1 MKPYRIMVVDDS
13 AFMRKII
20 SDLIEEEPL
29 FKVEATA
36 KTGKEAV
43 EKITELAP
51 DLVTMDVEMPDMNGL
66 VALKI
71 IMELHPLPVIM
82 LSGINEQGMKET
94 IMALEEGAF
103 DFIRKPSAS
112 TSSYDITQV
121 GRDLRS
127 KISSALQMKELKVAR
142 EKEQLKQKEISN
154 QQTFREPLQLEERP
168 IQQMQIQQRKVAE
181 QPVAKLEAVEEL
193 AVTKEIKTSNK
204 DINKVIPQSNVKPTD
219 KASKVNA
226 IKPETPRQAAKQTE
240 VELKQ
245 KKPALKDLS
254 QNSIKQ
260 EVKRPITNK
269 TQGTTGQVAPTKK
282 EHVNTV
288 KPTTTPRINSDSVID
303 KKKHVSRSTGFT
315 DLVAIGTSTGGP
327 KALKVVL
334 EQIPAFFPAPIVIVQ
349 HMPANFTKS
358 LAQRLNS
365 LCAIEVVEGE
375 EGMVLKQGTAY
386 VAPGGYHMKVIPS
399 GGGQYKISLS
409 KQELRNGHRPSVD
422 VLYESMLPLTALKRH
437 AVLLTGM
444 GNDGAKAMRQLYDS
458 GVTST
463 IAESEETCI
472 VYGMPRS
479 AIEQKCVN
487 YVLPL
492 HEIGAKLV
500 QIVR

>member
-1 MKPYRIMVVDDS
+1 MVVDDS

-20 SDLIEEEPL
+20 SDLIEEDPL

-43 EKITELAP
+43 EKITASAP

-112 TSSYDITQV
+112 TSSYDIIQV

-127 KISSALQMKELKVAR
+127 KISSALQMKERKVAR
-142 EKEQLKQKEISN
+142 EKEQLKEKEVPNQHKLSPILQFDEDADASKMQHRVETPKISKVIE
-154 QQTFREPLQLEERP
+154 QVEPI
-168 IQQMQIQQRKVAE
+168 IQQA
-181 QPVAKLEAVEEL
+181 A
-193 AVTKEIKTSNK
+193 TKEETLEN
-204 DINKVIPQSNVKPTD
+204 T
-219 KASKVNA
+219 KVN
-226 IKPETPRQAAKQTE
+226 PDNAAKRDNFVSSINSVNANKPPNTTPKPVSKPKE
-240 VELKQ
+240 VENKAAQ
-245 KKPALKDLS
+245 KSALKDLS

-260 EVKRPITNK
+260 EVKRPTTTNK
-269 TQGTTGQVAPTKK
+269 QGNSGQVVATKK
-282 EHVNTV
+282 ELVTNV
-288 KPTTTPRINSDSVID
+288 KPTTSLGNKADSVLD
-303 KKKHVSRSTGFT
+303 KKMNVQRSTGFS

-334 EQIPAFFPAPIVIVQ
+334 EQIPSRFPAPIVIVQ

-386 VAPGGYHMKVIPS
+386 IAPGGYHMVVVPS

-409 KQELRNGHRPSVD
+409 KQDLRNGHRPSVD
-422 VLYESMLPLTALKRH
+422 VLYESILTLTSLKRH

-444 GNDGAKAMRQLYDS
+444 GNDGAKAMKQLYDS

-479 AIEQKCVN
+479 AIEKNCVN

-492 HEIGAKLV
+492 QAIGAKLI

>member
-1 MKPYRIMVVDDS
+1 MVVDDS

-20 SDLIEEEPL
+20 SDLIEEDPL

-43 EKITELAP
+43 EKITTLSP

-121 GRDLRS
+121 GRDLRN
-127 KISSALQMKELKVAR
+127 KISSALQMKERKVAR
-142 EKEQLKQKEISN
+142 QKEQLREKEIPVQHKRNALLQFDEDVNAPATQQKIEQPIIPKVTPQIKSIIQQAAAKEEGLGKIKANSENFVKPVHSVSSTNSPAPSPQPVIKQKEL
-154 QQTFREPLQLEERP
+154 EVKQL
-168 IQQMQIQQRKVAE
+168 K
-181 QPVAKLEAVEEL
+181 PV
-193 AVTKEIKTSNK
+193 
-204 DINKVIPQSNVKPTD
+204 
-219 KASKVNA
+219 
-226 IKPETPRQAAKQTE
+226 
-240 VELKQ
+240 LKG
-245 KKPALKDLS
+245 LS

-260 EVKRPITNK
+260 EVKRPISNN
-269 TQGTTGQVAPTKK
+269 QQSNTGQVTSAKK
-282 EHVNTV
+282 ELVMNA
-288 KPTTTPRINSDSVID
+288 KPTTPLRNKTDSVLD
-303 KKKHVSRSTGFT
+303 KKINVPRSTGFS

-334 EQIPAFFPAPIVIVQ
+334 EQIPARFPAPIVIVQ

-386 VAPGGYHMKVIPS
+386 IAPGGYHMGVVQS

-409 KQELRNGHRPSVD
+409 KQDLRNGHRPSVD
-422 VLYESMLPLTALKRH
+422 VLYESILPLTTLKRH

-444 GNDGAKAMRQLYDS
+444 GNDGAKAMKQLYDS

-500 QIVR
+500 QVVR

>member
-1 MKPYRIMVVDDS
+1 MVVDDS

-20 SDLIEEEPL
+20 SDLIEEDPL
-29 FKVEATA
+29 LKVEATA

-43 EKITELAP
+43 EKITALSP
-51 DLVTMDVEMPDMNGL
+51 DLVTMDIEMPDMNGL

-103 DFIRKPSAS
+103 DFIRKPSVS

-127 KISSALQMKELKVAR
+127 KINSALQMKERKVAR
-142 EKEQLKQKEISN
+142 EKEQRKEK
-154 QQTFREPLQLEERP
+154 EVP
-168 IQQMQIQQRKVAE
+168 IQK
-181 QPVAKLEAVEEL
+181 KLSPLLQFDE
-193 AVTKEIKTSNK
+193 
-204 DINKVIPQSNVKPTD
+204 DINASNMQPTQQKMAQPIPKVIPQVNSIAQQAATKEENVG
-219 KASKVNA
+219 SIKVNPEKI
-226 IKPETPRQAAKQTE
+226 IKPPTPSPKPVSKQKE
-240 VELKQ
+240 VESRSQ
-245 KKPALKDLS
+245 KPALKDLS

-260 EVKRPITNK
+260 EVKWPTTSNK
-269 TQGTTGQVAPTKK
+269 QNNTGQVTTVKK
-282 EHVNTV
+282 ELVSNV
-288 KPTTTPRINSDSVID
+288 KPTTPLRTKADSVLD
-303 KKKHVSRSTGFT
+303 KKMNVPRSTGFS

-334 EQIPAFFPAPIVIVQ
+334 EQIPSRFPAPIVIVQ

-386 VAPGGYHMKVIPS
+386 IAPGGYHMVVVPS

-409 KQELRNGHRPSVD
+409 KQDLRNGHRPSVD
-422 VLYESMLPLTALKRH
+422 VLYESILPLTTLKRH

-444 GNDGAKAMRQLYDS
+444 GNDGAKAMKQLYDS

-500 QIVR
+500 QVVR

>member
-1 MKPYRIMVVDDS
+1 MVVDDS

-20 SDLIEEEPL
+20 SDLIEEDPL

-43 EKITELAP
+43 EKITALAP

-121 GRDLRS
+121 GRDLRN
-127 KISSALQMKELKVAR
+127 KISTALQMKERKVAR
-142 EKEQLKQKEISN
+142 EKEQLKEKETEKEVPIQKKLSPLLQFDEEVNAPKTQQKLEQPIPKVTPQVKAIIQQAATKEENVASIKVNPEKFIKPPTPSPKPVSKQKE
-154 QQTFREPLQLEERP
+154 
-168 IQQMQIQQRKVAE
+168 
-181 QPVAKLEAVEEL
+181 VES
-193 AVTKEIKTSNK
+193 K
-204 DINKVIPQSNVKPTD
+204 PQ
-219 KASKVNA
+219 
-226 IKPETPRQAAKQTE
+226 
-240 VELKQ
+240 
-245 KKPALKDLS
+245 KPALKDLS

-260 EVKRPITNK
+260 EVKRPITS
-269 TQGTTGQVAPTKK
+269 TRQSDSGQVTSAKK
-282 EHVNTV
+282 ELVTNV
-288 KPTTTPRINSDSVID
+288 KPITPLRNKADSVLD
-303 KKKHVSRSTGFT
+303 KKMNLPRSTGFS

-334 EQIPAFFPAPIVIVQ
+334 EQIPARFPAPIVIVQ

-386 VAPGGYHMKVIPS
+386 IAPGGYHMVVVQS

-409 KQELRNGHRPSVD
+409 KQDLRNGHRPSVD
-422 VLYESMLPLTALKRH
+422 VLYESILPLTTLKRH

-444 GNDGAKAMRQLYDS
+444 GSDGAKAMKQLYDS

-500 QIVR
+500 QVVR

>member
-1 MKPYRIMVVDDS
+1 MKPYRILVVDDS
-13 AFMRKII
+13 AFMRKIV
-20 SDLIEEEPL
+20 SDLIEEDPS

-36 KTGKEAV
+36 KTGREAV
-43 EKITELAP
+43 EKIAALSP

-82 LSGINEQGMKET
+82 LSGINEQGMRET

-121 GRDLRS
+121 GRDLRE
-127 KISSALQMKELKVAR
+127 KISSALQMNERKIARNKAEHKKPEVPIQVNPVPIAQVTEAIAVQVKPQPIKETIVSKPEGATQQPAKKEEINIGKAKPATPIVKPSKPELKEKEL
-142 EKEQLKQKEISN
+142 E
-154 QQTFREPLQLEERP
+154 
-168 IQQMQIQQRKVAE
+168 
-181 QPVAKLEAVEEL
+181 
-193 AVTKEIKTSNK
+193 
-204 DINKVIPQSNVKPTD
+204 VKP
-219 KASKVNA
+219 
-226 IKPETPRQAAKQTE
+226 KPNP
-240 VELKQ
+240 
-245 KKPALKDLS
+245 KDLS
-254 QNSIKQ
+254 QNSVKQ
-260 EVKRPITNK
+260 EVKKPNIPAKEVSVQLNELMKKEPAMNTKPITPLRNK
-269 TQGTTGQVAPTKK
+269 A
-282 EHVNTV
+282 
-288 KPTTTPRINSDSVID
+288 DSVID
-303 KKKHVSRSTGFT
+303 KKPSVMRNTGFT

-334 EQIPAFFPAPIVIVQ
+334 EQIPGHFPAPIVIVQ

-365 LCAIEVVEGE
+365 LCAINVVEGE
-375 EGMVLKQGTAY
+375 EGMVLSRGTAY
-386 VAPGGYHMKVIPS
+386 VAPGGYHMAVVPS
-399 GGGQYKISLS
+399 VNGQYKISLT

-422 VLYESMLPLTALKRH
+422 VLYESILPLTTLKRH

-444 GNDGAKAMRQLYDS
+444 GNDGAKAMKQLYDS

-463 IAESEETCI
+463 IAESEETCV

-479 AIEQKCVN
+479 AIEKDCVN

-492 HEIGAKLV
+492 HAIGSKLV
-500 QIVR
+500 QVVR

>member
-1 MKPYRIMVVDDS
+1 MVVDDS

-20 SDLIEEEPL
+20 SDLIEEDPL

-43 EKITELAP
+43 EKITALAP

-127 KISSALQMKELKVAR
+127 KISSALQMKERKVAR
-142 EKEQLKQKEISN
+142 EKAQLKEKEM
-154 QQTFREPLQLEERP
+154 P
-168 IQQMQIQQRKVAE
+168 IQQKLSPLLQFDEDVNASKTQQKME
-181 QPVAKLEAVEEL
+181 QP
-193 AVTKEIKTSNK
+193 IP
-204 DINKVIPQSNVKPTD
+204 KVIPQVNPIIQQAATKEENV
-219 KASKVNA
+219 ASIKGNPEKF
-226 IKPETPRQAAKQTE
+226 IKPPTTSPKPVSKQKE
-240 VELKQ
+240 VEGKPQ
-245 KKPALKDLS
+245 KPALKDLS

-260 EVKRPITNK
+260 EVKRPITSTK
-269 TQGTTGQVAPTKK
+269 QSDSGQVTSAKK
-282 EHVNTV
+282 ELVTNV
-288 KPTTTPRINSDSVID
+288 KPITPLRNKADSVLD
-303 KKKHVSRSTGFT
+303 KKMNVPRSTGFS

-334 EQIPAFFPAPIVIVQ
+334 EQIPARFPAPIVIVQ

-386 VAPGGYHMKVIPS
+386 IAPGGYHMVVVPS

-409 KQELRNGHRPSVD
+409 KQDLRNGHRPSVD
-422 VLYESMLPLTALKRH
+422 VLYESILPLTTLKRH

-444 GNDGAKAMRQLYDS
+444 GSDGAKAMKQLYDS

-500 QIVR
+500 QVVR